1 MQWRGANPNQYKT
14 ELTLAERITDIRAGI
29 AQYVPAESQAIN
41 ARAVE
46 KLQASGV
53 ASHALAPGA
62 SAPSFTL
69 TAANGEQVSSASLL
83 ARGPL
88 VVLFIRGRWCPF
100 CVATLEAYNEALPQL
115 RAAGAELVAIS
126 PMTVKHSAFEA
137 DQHKLLQFPLLSD
150 AGNAV
155 ARQFGLVYRVEP
167 EQQALYKRVFI
178 NLVQQ
183 NGDDSW
189 ELPIPAA
196 FVIGQDGRIRW
207 AFADADYMRR
217 PEPREV
223 VAALADARRA

>member
-14 ELTLAERITDIRAGI
+14 DLTLAERITDIRAGI
-29 AQYVPAESQAIN
+29 AQYVPAASPEIN

-46 KLQASGV
+46 KLKASRITERV
-53 ASHALAPGA
+53 LKPGA
-62 SAPSFTL
+62 VAPSFEL
-69 TAANGEQVSSASLL
+69 SDPRGAKVSSASLL

-100 CVATLEAYNEALPQL
+100 CVATLEAYNEAMPAIQ
-115 RAAGAELVAIS
+115 AAGAQLVALS
-126 PMTVKHSAFEA
+126 PMTVKHSAFES
-137 DQHKLLQFPLLSD
+137 DQHHLRFPLLSD

-155 ARQFGLVYRVEP
+155 ARQFGLVYQVEP

-178 NLVQQ
+178 NLAQQ

-196 FVIGQDGRIRW
+196 FVIGQDSRIRW
-207 AFADADYMRR
+207 AFADPDYMKR

-223 VAALADARRA
+223 LAALSNKG